1 MKITYCITAL
11 LLCGCASAFARIGE
25 TEAQIKSRYGKPTS
39 SFRLIKAYFYKDFFI
54 MVAFANGKSG
64 MEIYQKRNSAPM
76 SAAEIGSLLDAN
88 GGGTKWHQPIREGFD
103 FYYKEKSR
111 FAQYNA
117 LKNELTVSQ

>member
-1 MKITYCITAL
+1 
-11 LLCGCASAFARIGE
+11 
-25 TEAQIKSRYGKPTS
+25 
-39 SFRLIKAYFYKDFFI
+39 
-54 MVAFANGKSG
+54 

-117 LKNELTVSQ
+117 LKNELTVCEYGALNQLNQMNQVLDVKKMGGF